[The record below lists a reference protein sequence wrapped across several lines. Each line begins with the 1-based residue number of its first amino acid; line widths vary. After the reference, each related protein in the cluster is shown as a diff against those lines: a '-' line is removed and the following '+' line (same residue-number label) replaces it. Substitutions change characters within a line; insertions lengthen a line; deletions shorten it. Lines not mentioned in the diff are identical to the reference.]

1 MLHVFSKEF
10 NTFLN
15 SLIAYIVISVFLT
28 GIGLLMWVFPET
40 SVLNY
45 GYADMQT
52 LFSLGPFV
60 LMFLIPAITMRMF
73 AEEKKTGTIELL
85 LTKPLTD
92 WDIVL
97 GKFLSGWLLVILAII
112 PTLIY
117 YVSIYLLG
125 NPPGNVDT
133 AGIMGSYVGL
143 ILLGAVFTSVGLFAS
158 AISTN
163 QIVSFI
169 IAVFLCFILYSGFD
183 SLAAINVWGSWSTWL
198 EQLGILYHYNA
209 MSRGLLDTRDIIY
222 FLSVMVFMLLL
233 TRIILG
239 SRRW

>member
-1 MLHVFSKEF
+1 MFM
-10 NTFLN
+10 N

-40 SVLNY
+40 SVLDY

-52 LFSLGPFV
+52 LFTLGPYV

-73 AEEKKTGTIELL
+73 AEEKKTGTIEML

-92 WDIVL
+92 WDIIL
-97 GKFLSGWLLVILAII
+97 GKFLSGWLLVILAVI
-112 PTLIY
+112 PTIIY
-117 YVSIYLLG
+117 YVSVYLLG

-133 AGIMGSYVGL
+133 AGVMGSYVGL

-158 AISTN
+158 SVSSN

-169 IAVFLCFILYSGFD
+169 IAVFLCFI
-183 SLAAINVWGSWSTWL
+183 
-198 EQLGILYHYNA
+198 
-209 MSRGLLDTRDIIY
+209 IY
-222 FLSVMVFMLLL
+222 
-233 TRIILG
+233 
-239 SRRW
+239 

>member
-1 MLHVFSKEF
+1 M
-10 NTFLN
+10 
-15 SLIAYIVISVFLT
+15 ISVFLT

-183 SLAAINVWGSWSTWL
+183 SLAAINVWGS
-198 EQLGILYHYNA
+198 
-209 MSRGLLDTRDIIY
+209 
-222 FLSVMVFMLLL
+222 
-233 TRIILG
+233 
-239 SRRW
+239 